1 MTTQDKF
8 LEAMLELKTK
18 MGKVGEKLTIPPPS
32 MLTLK
37 HNYTHFVAGQSLVA
51 EVPFNKEFVNPV
63 GYFQGGFLAAA
74 IDDVF
79 GPLSYLSAEAPCV
92 SLDFN
97 VKFIRP
103 FVSEHQK
110 IEIEATVIAKTKSLI
125 TMEAKIKTMEGK
137 ILAIANMNSMIL
149 PIT

>member
-1 MTTQDKF
+1 MTTQEQF
-8 LEAMLELKTK
+8 LQAMLELKNK
-18 MGKVGEKLTIPPPS
+18 MGENGEKLIIPPPS

-37 HNYTHFVAGQSLVA
+37 HEYINFIPGKSLVA
-51 EVPFNKEFVNPV
+51 EVPFNREFVNPV

-79 GPLSYLSAEAPCV
+79 GPLSYLTACAPCV

-103 FVSEHQK
+103 FVSEHKK
-110 IEIEATVIAKTKSLI
+110 IEIEAHVVAKTKSLI
-125 TMEAKIKTMEGK
+125 TMEAKIKTKEGK
-137 ILAIANMNSMIL
+137 LLAIANMNSMIL
-149 PIT
+149 QDS